1 LPSSRKIVQ
10 EFSSELILDFRIFQ
24 KPFLVIAVVE
34 PSLILNQVW
43 EEIEKWREF
52 NVNDVFLFW
61 KFKIV

>member
-52 NVNDVFLFW
+52 HVNDVFLFW

>member
-10 EFSSELILDFRIFQ
+10 EFSSELIIDFRIFQ

-34 PSLILNQVW
+34 PSFILNQVC

-52 NVNDVFLFW
+52 HVNDVFLFW
-61 KFKIV
+61 NLR